1 MILLPHRSRL
11 FASVALLSAALIAC
25 EVAMVHLLSYV
36 QWYHYA
42 NMVISIALLGF
53 GAAATLLSL
62 KSEWLLRHGDILTG
76 SFMIFCGFTMILAVE
91 LSRSH
96 FARFDSYLL
105 FVDSLQWLKLVINYI
120 LYFIPFFL
128 GALALG
134 IVFIKNV
141 AEIGHFYFS
150 NLVGSGMG
158 ALLAAILAWHFL
170 PATLPAI
177 TALLATFAG
186 VLLLKNE
193 RRWFTIAIAF
203 AVTVFSF
210 F

>member
-1 MILLPHRSRL
+1 MILSQHRSRL
-11 FASVALLSAALIAC
+11 LAAVALLSAALVAC
-25 EVAMVHLLSYV
+25 EIAIVQLLSYV

-62 KSEWLLRHGDILTG
+62 KSDWLLRRGDFLPALL
-76 SFMIFCGFTMILAVE
+76 MIFCGFTMMLAVE
-91 LSRSH
+91 LSRSN

-105 FVDSLQWLKLVINYI
+105 FVDSLQWLKLIINYI

-150 NLVGSGMG
+150 NLAGSGIG
-158 ALLAAILAWHFL
+158 ALLAAILAWYFL
-170 PATLPAI
+170 PATLPA
-177 TALLATFAG
+177 
-186 VLLLKNE
+186 
-193 RRWFTIAIAF
+193 
-203 AVTVFSF
+203 
-210 F
+210 